1 MYLGC
6 LGSLRCL
13 GGVGGWWSFVP
24 PSTKGARLMLGV
36 VVFFSNIYFDRFMLT
51 SPSLS
56 SPRLAVVET
65 LGDFS
70 PVVVAVLACLCSGIV
85 GVSTR
90 RRCCIGL
97 PL

>member
-36 VVFFSNIYFDRFMLT
+36 VVFFSNIDFDRFMLT
-51 SPSLS
+51 SPSL
-56 SPRLAVVET
+56 PLCRLAVVVWLDKEKN
-65 LGDFS
+65 S
-70 PVVVAVLACLCSGIV
+70 PVVVISDFVPVVAAVSAC
-85 GVSTR
+85 
-90 RRCCIGL
+90 RCCDGF
-97 PL
+97 